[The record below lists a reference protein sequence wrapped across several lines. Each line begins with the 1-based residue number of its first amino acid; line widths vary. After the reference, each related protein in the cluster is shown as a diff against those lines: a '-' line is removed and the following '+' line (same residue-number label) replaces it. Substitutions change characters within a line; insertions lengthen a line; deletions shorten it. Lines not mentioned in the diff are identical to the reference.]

1 MVSLLSARHTDLSPF
16 FQAHPSSSAAP
27 PPHLPLH
34 FNCPSSSTAPPSQL
48 PLLLNCPSSSAAL
61 PPQLP
66 LLLSCPSSSAAP
78 PPQLPLLLS
87 CPSSTAPSPHLPL
100 LLSPVS
106 LPHPTLYFLP
116 HSPPFLLILR
126 CRALPHCSSAQ
137 CPQTFSA
144 NTPGGSGRRGQLL
157 RSMADS
163 ILAGHYDCTCY
174 HSVHTYVHCRY
185 RRETRYMRRE

>member
-1 MVSLLSARHTDLSPF
+1 MVSLLSAHHTDLSPF

-34 FNCPSSSTAPPSQL
+34 FNCPSSSTAPPS
-48 PLLLNCPSSSAAL
+48 
-61 PPQLP
+61 QLP

-116 HSPPFLLILR
+116 HSPPFLLKLC

-157 RSMADS
+157 RSMADT
-163 ILAGHYDCTCY
+163 ILAGHYDCACY
-174 HSVHTYVHCRY
+174 HSVHTYVHVRAL
-185 RRETRYMRRE
+185 